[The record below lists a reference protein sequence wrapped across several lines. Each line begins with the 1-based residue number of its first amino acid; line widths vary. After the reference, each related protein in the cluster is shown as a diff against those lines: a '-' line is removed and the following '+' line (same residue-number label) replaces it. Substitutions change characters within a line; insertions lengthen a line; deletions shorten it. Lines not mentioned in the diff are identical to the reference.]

1 MSRIN
6 FAIAGGFMFFLLLTS
21 VDDTDVEFWSTQIE
35 HYRRLLKLQSISFDM
50 TKLASARM
58 DLLAAGMGVDIAPA
72 QVEDEAFE
80 DLVMLVPKIQP
91 GSPEEWI
98 AKQGHESLMRC

>member
-21 VDDTDVEFWSTQIE
+21 VDDSDVEFWSMQIE
-35 HYRRLLKLQSISFDM
+35 HYRGLLRLQSISFDM

-58 DLLAAGMGVDIAPA
+58 DLLAAGMGVDVVPIRT
-72 QVEDEAFE
+72 ETR
-80 DLVMLVPKIQP
+80 DLASTLLPEILP
-91 GSPEEWI
+91 ETPEEWI
-98 AKQGHESLMRC
+98 AKQGHEALMRC